1 MDKIVFTPEGNEE
14 PVELYVLDQTVLR
27 GTTYILVTESEEGDG
42 NALIL
47 KDTAPEGADESV
59 YEIVDEDTELDAVSD
74 LFRVALDDMDIGL
87 EP

>member
-42 NALIL
+42 NALIQN
-47 KDTAPEGADESV
+47 
-59 YEIVDEDTELDAVSD
+59 I
-74 LFRVALDDMDIGL
+74 
-87 EP
+87 